1 MASNE
6 RQGLDQLNSFLRG
19 ELSAVETYRQAIEKF
34 DDEPQVLSQLQSCLR
49 SHEQRAS
56 FLRSQIQ
63 ALGGQPASDAGTW
76 GAFAKLVQGGAKMF
90 GKKAA
95 IAALEEGEDHGR
107 DDYRRDLS
115 DLPAPLQNLVQSK
128 LLPEQMRTHDTVSA
142 LKRTVS

>member
-1 MASNE
+1 MASHQ
-6 RQGLDQLNSFLRG
+6 QGLEQLNSFLRG
-19 ELSAVETYRQAIEKF
+19 ELSAVETYRQALEKF
-34 DDEPQVLSQLQSCLR
+34 DDEPQVASQLRTCLE

-76 GAFAKLVQGGAKMF
+76 GAFAKLVQGGAKIF

-107 DDYRRDLS
+107 NDYQRDLD
-115 DLPAPLQNLVQSK
+115 DLPVQLRTMIQTK

-142 LKRTVS
+142 LKHNIS